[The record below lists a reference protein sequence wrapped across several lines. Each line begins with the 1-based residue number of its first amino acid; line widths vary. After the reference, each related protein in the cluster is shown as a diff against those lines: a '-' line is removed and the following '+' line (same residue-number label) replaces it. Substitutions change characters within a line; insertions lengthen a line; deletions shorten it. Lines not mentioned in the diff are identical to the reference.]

1 MKSIISLC
9 LIWMG
14 FAAQAAFEDD
24 NPAKTQ
30 AGSVNCPDGN
40 CYSAV
45 ESKPL
50 THMSREEVLKLAEA
64 LLEKHQ
70 TPKLPISSEGKA
82 LKEGR

>member
-1 MKSIISLC
+1 MKWLIVFFISV
-9 LIWMG
+9 MG
-14 FAAQAAFEDD
+14 VSAYAAFEDD

-64 LLEKHQ
+64 LLEKHE
-70 TPKLPISSEGKA
+70 TPKLPIQGDGKA

>member
-1 MKSIISLC
+1 MKTFLGGC
-9 LIWMG
+9 LILAS
-14 FAAQAAFEDD
+14 FAASAGYEDD

-64 LLEKHQ
+64 LLEKHE
-70 TPKLPISSEGKA
+70 TPKLPASTDGKV

>member
-1 MKSIISLC
+1 MKSLLSVCIILASLSAHA
-9 LIWMG
+9 G
-14 FAAQAAFEDD
+14 FEDD

-70 TPKLPISSEGKA
+70 TPKLPASTDGKA